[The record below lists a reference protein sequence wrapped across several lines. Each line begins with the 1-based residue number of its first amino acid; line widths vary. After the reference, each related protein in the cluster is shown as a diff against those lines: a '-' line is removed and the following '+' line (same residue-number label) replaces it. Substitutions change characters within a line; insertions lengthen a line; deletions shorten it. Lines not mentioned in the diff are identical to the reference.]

1 MTDRP
6 QDQLPEHERRRET
19 DVGGGIAAQGGTAP
33 ETGAD
38 RRAMDA
44 GLDDEERPQP
54 ESDIDD
60 PDPEDPNGPEA
71 AYQPRSI

>member
-6 QDQLPEHERRRET
+6 DDQLPEHERRPQT
-19 DVGGGIAAQGGTAP
+19 DVGGGITGAGGTAP
-33 ETGAD
+33 ETRAD

-44 GLDDEERPQP
+44 GLSEEVPEH

-60 PDPEDPNGPEA
+60 EEPEDPNGPKA